1 MKGARRQREMNFKL
15 LIVAVVMLLVA
26 VFGVQ
31 NAGMISVRFLLWQF
45 AMSQALVIMLAAVGG
60 GLVGLIAGT
69 VARRRKAA
77 RPPASASNGPS
88 SSN

>member
-1 MKGARRQREMNFKL
+1 MNLKL

-26 VFGVQ
+26 VFSVQ
-31 NAGMISVRFLLWQF
+31 NPGVISVRFLLWQF

>member
-1 MKGARRQREMNFKL
+1 MNFKL
-15 LIVAVVMLLVA
+15 LILLILMLLVA

-45 AMSQALVIMLAAVGG
+45 AMSQALVIMLAAVCG
-60 GLVGLIAGT
+60 GLAGLIAGT
-69 VARRRKAA
+69 VAQRRKAA
-77 RPPASASNGPS
+77 RPPASASKGPS

>member
-31 NAGMISVRFLLWQF
+31 NAGMISVRFLPWQF
-45 AMSQALVIMLAAVGG
+45 AMAQALVIILAAVGG
-60 GLVGLIAGT
+60 GLVALITGT
-69 VARRRKAA
+69 VRFQDKGQHGRFIHVDAV
-77 RPPASASNGPS
+77 GE
-88 SSN
+88 